1 MNDGYV
7 KWRKR
12 FSRSCFFLAIFVVA
26 ASAAFAQDRLDLDKA
41 IKVGS
46 GKIMVIEFTDPDC
59 PFCRKAEAYFQG
71 KPQVTRYIFL
81 LPLASHPASKGKVQY
96 ILSAKDKAK
105 AYQEVAAGNFE
116 KSKLLQVTP
125 EGVSLQ
131 KEHEEIARE
140 NKMNSTP
147 TFMVYGRIIEGF
159 DLKRLE
165 QLLK

>member
-1 MNDGYV
+1 MNDGCV

-12 FSRSCFFLAIFVVA
+12 FSPSCFFLALFMVA
-26 ASAAFAQDRLDLDKA
+26 ASAAFGQDRLDLDKA

-105 AYQEVAAGNFE
+105 AYQEVASSNFD
-116 KSKLLQVTP
+116 KSKLLEITP
-125 EGVSLQ
+125 EGMSLQ
-131 KEHEEIARE
+131 KAHEEIART
-140 NKMNSTP
+140 NKMSSTP
-147 TFMVYGRIIEGF
+147 TFMIYGRIVEGF

-165 QLLK
+165 PLLK